1 MAGLMPSSRPRGS
14 DILGLPAQVRVLIP
28 NIITLLGMAVGV
40 VMGLWVGFRWD
51 LFALTL
57 VLDVADGA
65 IARALRATTATGAV
79 LDSLADS
86 INFAILPA
94 LLIAEASVW
103 ARACFAASGIV
114 RLVLFTLGGGQDA
127 QSGVFIG
134 VPTPLA
140 SMIVYGVRA
149 AAAAHGAGPLPVE
162 VALLATAVLE
172 HVPLRVPKLGSRG
185 GTVLGEAEMTVFGMR
200 IGGERDDD

>member
-1 MAGLMPSSRPRGS
+1 MRPSGSRGS
-14 DILGLPAQVRVLIP
+14 DVLGLSPQIRVLIP
-28 NIITLLGMAVGV
+28 NGITLLGMTVGV
-40 VMGLWVGFRWD
+40 VMGSWTGFRWD

-57 VLDVADGA
+57 ALDVADGA

-94 LLIAEASVW
+94 LLVAEASVL
-103 ARACFAASGIV
+103 ARVCFAASGVV

-140 SMIVYGVRA
+140 TAIVYGVRA
-149 AAAAHGAGPLPVE
+149 VAGWCGATALPVE
-162 VALLATAVLE
+162 LALLATAVLE
-172 HVPLRVPKLGSRG
+172 HMPLRIPKLGSRG
-185 GTVLGEAEMTVFGMR
+185 GTVLGEAELTVFGVR
-200 IGGERDDD
+200 LRGDADDD

>member
-1 MAGLMPSSRPRGS
+1 MPSSGSRAS
-14 DILGLPAQVRVLIP
+14 DILGLPPQVRVLIP
-28 NIITLLGMAVGV
+28 NVITLLGMAVGV
-40 VMGLWVGFRWD
+40 VMGAWTGFRWD
-51 LFALTL
+51 LFVLTL

-86 INFAILPA
+86 INFAMLPA
-94 LLIAEASVW
+94 LLVGEASIL
-103 ARACFAASGIV
+103 ARFCFAASGVV

-140 SMIVYGVRA
+140 TMIVYGVRA
-149 AAAAHGAGPLPVE
+149 AAEARGAGSLPVE
-162 VALLATAVLE
+162 LALLVTAVLE
-172 HVPLRVPKLGSRG
+172 HMPLRVPKLGSRG
-185 GTVLGEAEMTVFGMR
+185 GTVLGEAELTVFGMR
-200 IGGERDDD
+200 IGGEADDD